1 MTFSCVTIHHIMIWR
16 RPTMKTFIKKYIPL
30 YGIIPLLCCFA
41 LNMLVY
47 SGAMSICAEWKHYD
61 LTTGFDRMVPLVPWW
76 MYIYFGCYL
85 FWIVNYIMTARIYE
99 DEPSKFYQFVTTDM
113 MSRIVCG
120 FFFFL
125 LPTTNI
131 RPEVVGE
138 TFADTLLR
146 FLYTIDQPANLF
158 PSIHCLVSWMCYIG
172 IRGNKKV
179 PAWYRGFSC
188 VFALL
193 VVISTQTTKQ
203 HYIVDAVAGLFLA
216 EVLYAINKRI
226 HVYKYVQTFFDS
238 INRKL
243 GFLNKEK
250 IIE

>member
-1 MTFSCVTIHHIMIWR
+1 
-16 RPTMKTFIKKYIPL
+16 MKKWIEKIIPL
-30 YGIIPLLCCFA
+30 HGIIPLLCCFG
-41 LNMLVY
+41 LNMVVY
-47 SGAMSICAEWKHYD
+47 SGSMIICADWKHYD
-61 LTTGFDRMVPLVPWW
+61 FTTALDQMVPLVPEW

-85 FWIVNYIMTARIYE
+85 FWVVNYIMVARIHK
-99 DEPSKFYQFVTTDM
+99 DEPDEFYRFVTTDM

-120 FFFFL
+120 IFFFL
-125 LPTTNI
+125 MPTTNI
-131 RPEVVGE
+131 RPEVVGD

-146 FLYTIDQPANLF
+146 FLYSVDQPTNLF

-179 PAWYRGFSC
+179 PRWYRGFSC

-203 HYIVDAVAGLFLA
+203 HYIADAIAGLLIA
-216 EVLYAINKRI
+216 EGLFSLNKRI
-226 HVYKYVQTFFDS
+226 NAYKYVRRFFDR
-238 INRKL
+238 IHLKL
-243 GFLNKEK
+243 GFISKEN

>member
-1 MTFSCVTIHHIMIWR
+1 
-16 RPTMKTFIKKYIPL
+16 MKKRIEKILPL
-30 YGIIPLLCCFA
+30 YGIVPLLCCFG

-47 SGAMSICAEWKHYD
+47 SGAMVICADWKHYD
-61 LTTGFDRMVPLVPWW
+61 LTTSWDKMVPLVPEW
-76 MYIYFGCYL
+76 MYIYFGCYI
-85 FWIVNYIMTARIYE
+85 FWIINYILVARIHRE
-99 DEPSKFYQFVTTDM
+99 DPSAFYRFVTTDM

-125 LPTTNI
+125 MPTTNV
-131 RPEVVGE
+131 RPDVVGN
-138 TFADTLLR
+138 TFADMLLR
-146 FLYTIDQPANLF
+146 FLYSIDQPTNLF

-188 VFALL
+188 IFALL

-203 HYIVDAVAGLFLA
+203 HYIVDAIAGLLLA
-216 EVLYAINKRI
+216 EVLFALNKRI
-226 HVYKYVQTFFDS
+226 NAYKYIQRFF
-238 INRKL
+238 NWLNLKL
-243 GFLNKEK
+243 GFISKEN

>member
-1 MTFSCVTIHHIMIWR
+1 MCVFKIKVTSGGCLQ
-16 RPTMKTFIKKYIPL
+16 MKKWIEKIIPL
-30 YGIIPLLCCFA
+30 HGIIPLLCCFG
-41 LNMLVY
+41 LNMVVY
-47 SGAMSICAEWKHYD
+47 SGSMIICADWKHYD
-61 LTTGFDRMVPLVPWW
+61 FTTALDQMVPLVPEW

-85 FWIVNYIMTARIYE
+85 FWVVNYIMVARIHK
-99 DEPSKFYQFVTTDM
+99 DELDEFYRFVTTDM

-120 FFFFL
+120 IFFFL
-125 LPTTNI
+125 MPTTNI
-131 RPEVVGE
+131 RPEVVGD

-146 FLYTIDQPANLF
+146 FLYSVDQPTNLF

-179 PAWYRGFSC
+179 PRWYRGFSC

-203 HYIVDAVAGLFLA
+203 HYIADAIAGLLIA
-216 EVLYAINKRI
+216 EGLFSLNKRI
-226 HVYKYVQTFFDS
+226 NAYKYVRRFFDR
-238 INRKL
+238 IHLKL
-243 GFLNKEK
+243 GFISKEN